1 MNTARFLTVAFP
13 LLLHSLSALEVDALP
28 GILASCNGKPVAR
41 DEVVAELKSPLS
53 ALKLPE
59 DRDKIEKLIRRAV
72 DNVICRRILDEQL
85 AAAELR
91 PSRALALEYINAAMA
106 PLAPAAKLALERG
119 LLPHVDDGA
128 FQLKAATHLLL
139 VRVFGRDRME
149 VASGEVER
157 FYELNRSRYSK
168 PDRWDVGVIRI
179 GSEKKDAVEAAE
191 AARAR
196 LLQGE
201 PFERVAGE
209 YDPEGSGKNVPA
221 EKLHV
226 FFTRELSR
234 MAEGDVSP
242 VLRAADGL
250 YVLQL
255 RRRKIGGVMSL
266 DEAEPYIRIEL
277 SALKD
282 TLALRRFLAERFRAS
297 KIVYAELPQSELR
310 DEAVR

>member
-1 MNTARFLTVAFP
+1 MNSARFFTVAFS
-13 LLLHSLSALEVDALP
+13 LLLHSLSAFDVDALP
-28 GILASCNGKPVAR
+28 EILANCNGKPVAR
-41 DEVVAELKSPLS
+41 DEVSAELKSPLS

-85 AAAELR
+85 AAAGLR

-106 PLAPAAKLALERG
+106 PLAPAAKLALERE
-119 LLPHVDDGA
+119 LLPHADDGA

-139 VRVFGRDRME
+139 VRVFGRNLME
-149 VASGEVER
+149 VDSGEVER

-168 PDRWDVGVIRI
+168 PDRWNVGVIRI

-201 PFERVAGE
+201 LFERVAGE
-209 YDPEGSGKNVPA
+209 YDPDGSGKNVPA
-221 EKLHV
+221 EKLHAL
-226 FFTRELSR
+226 FARELSR

-242 VLRAADGL
+242 VLRVADGL

-255 RRRKIGGVMSL
+255 RRKKIGGVMPL
-266 DEAEPYIRIEL
+266 EEAESYIRIEL

-282 TLALRRFLAERFRAS
+282 TLALRSFLAERFRAS
-297 KIVYAELPQSELR
+297 KIVYAELPQPGPREEHPR
-310 DEAVR
+310 